1 MRTLSVVTVALCMSF
16 TGAAMAG
23 SDTDAREIV
32 KNAVAVIKQYGTAD
46 GANLLN
52 DGYGDVHRHDMTV
65 AVYKKN
71 GVVLAHP
78 RKGLV
83 GRDLSDNRGDDIHC
97 ERLAEVDVCAISAK
111 R

>member
-1 MRTLSVVTVALCMSF
+1 MTSRQPLFFIISR
-16 TGAAMAG
+16 TGATTA
-23 SDTDAREIV
+23 
-32 KNAVAVIKQYGTAD
+32 NALAYIQIGDDHAHVAVIKQYGTAD

-97 ERLAEVDVCAISAK
+97 ERLAEVDVCAVSAK